1 MVPPGGEDDNSWGGP
16 TPPSGGRNGGNDP
29 NETRLGYQLAAFKDL
44 TNQRLEELTRQMR
57 EGFAS
62 VNSTI
67 SSQQYVSRERYD
79 ADRRADAI
87 TIDNLET
94 KQGELRGTISRL
106 WWLVGGTLLSLLL
119 ETGAIV
125 AMVRGGP

>member
-1 MVPPGGEDDNSWGGP
+1 MVPPGGEDDAGSWDV
-16 TPPSGGRNGGNDP
+16 PPPPASGRTGDP

-44 TNQRLEELTRQMR
+44 TNQRLAELTREMR
-57 EGFAS
+57 GGFA
-62 VNSTI
+62 TI
-67 SSQQYVSRERYD
+67 NTTIASQQYVTRERYD
-79 ADRRADAI
+79 GDRRGDAI
-87 TIDNLET
+87 EIDNLQKT
-94 KQGELRGTISRL
+94 QSELRGTISRL